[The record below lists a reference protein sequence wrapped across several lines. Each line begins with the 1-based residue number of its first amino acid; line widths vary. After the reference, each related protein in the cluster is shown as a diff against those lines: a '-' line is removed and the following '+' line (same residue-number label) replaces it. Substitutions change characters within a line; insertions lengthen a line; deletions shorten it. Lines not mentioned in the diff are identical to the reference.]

1 MKNLYSIVGVDENA
15 TSEEIKKSYKK
26 LAKKLHPDK
35 NKSEDAEEKFKEL
48 SKAYEVLK
56 SKESRQDYD
65 FQRKYCQKGDESKRF
80 QTKTTYDPRSRTRTF
95 RFYDSPEQDKSYE
108 NKTNDSN
115 FSDQYRRKERN
126 GGAKQDKSY
135 ENKTNDSN
143 FSDQYR
149 RKERNGGAKQKK
161 SYYFN
166 KRSNSDS
173 SSSSSSFRSSAERST
188 PRSTN
193 HMNGHR
199 ENYEEP
205 FEYYNRTSATQNE
218 RTRTRE
224 ADRDSCS
231 REDDSGSNHDTFS
244 NSKPTYTNGY
254 STEFPKFFETFES
267 IINKNM
273 KYMHK
278 HFFNADSAQNNLHS
292 DYFPS
297 SSSSFAEEP
306 PPQRSELFSCAFCG
320 LGFNLEEMRIHE
332 RRCMKTR
339 SHRKSSDP
347 FRKAFTA
354 EPYTEDR
361 KTNLFFKSSSN
372 ESEFSTCACP
382 KNASMKKI
390 HLPSCSEYKYS
401 SSPFSLRQNDGSI
414 FPSKSEW
421 TPPVYTTSSS
431 FETDFIPEPIVPSLL
446 IQRINNILTRNSD
459 LYNRKLDETNFLKLR
474 SRCTSCQFVYSNG
487 EEFICTCYIS
497 SRLM

>member
-15 TSEEIKKSYKK
+15 TAEEIKKSYKK

-56 SKESRQDYD
+56 NKESRQDYD

-95 RFYDSPEQDKSYE
+95 RFYDSPDQDKSYE
-108 NKTNDSN
+108 NKTNDNN
-115 FSDQYRRKERN
+115 FSDQMHKLFVTGMENARHKMFVHIDFYKE
-126 GGAKQDKSY
+126 S
-135 ENKTNDSN
+135 
-143 FSDQYR
+143 
-149 RKERNGGAKQKK
+149 
-161 SYYFN
+161 
-166 KRSNSDS
+166 
-173 SSSSSSFRSSAERST
+173 
-188 PRSTN
+188 
-193 HMNGHR
+193 
-199 ENYEEP
+199 
-205 FEYYNRTSATQNE
+205 
-218 RTRTRE
+218 
-224 ADRDSCS
+224 DRDSCS
-231 REDDSGSNHDTFS
+231 REDDSGSNNDTFS

-254 STEFPKFFETFES
+254 SPEFPKFFETFES
-267 IINKNM
+267 IVNNNM

-278 HFFNADSAQNNLHS
+278 HFFNSDSAQNNLHS

-297 SSSSFAEEP
+297 SSRSFAEEP

-339 SHRKSSDP
+339 THRKSSDP

-354 EPYTEDR
+354 ETYTEDK
-361 KTNLFFKSSSN
+361 KTNLFFKTSSN

-390 HLPSCSEYKYS
+390 HLPTCSEYKYS
-401 SSPFSLRQNDGSI
+401 SSPFNLRQNDGSI

-431 FETDFIPEPIVPSLL
+431 FETVDVLPNTYYPI
-446 IQRINNILTRNSD
+446 RKC
-459 LYNRKLDETNFLKLR
+459 LYPGTVRWL
-474 SRCTSCQFVYSNG
+474 
-487 EEFICTCYIS
+487 
-497 SRLM
+497 